1 MNKYKYLL
9 PLFIIISQ
17 TVCANSS
24 DSTQIK
30 LGKDLFETNCASC
43 HSFNQDG
50 IGPQLGGVTQ
60 QVSADWIT
68 KFIKNPQ
75 AFIDQKD
82 ARAVAQFK
90 KFKAMM
96 PAFDY
101 LEEAEIKSLLAFIGT
116 KAARKPIIIDE
127 KLTEILDPIPQKI
140 PLSDLVLKME
150 LFTKIP
156 YSSETKLH
164 TRIVKMDFHP
174 NTKESYILDLN
185 GKLYQ
190 LKGNQPVEYFNLSQ
204 NMPNFINV
212 PGLATG
218 FGSFAFHPDFIKN
231 GLIYTTHSEKTGSAK
246 ADFDYA
252 DSIKVAM
259 QWVVSEWKTD
269 NPKGVPFVGTRRE
282 LFRVNMV
289 NQIHGVQEIAFNP
302 NAKPNTPDY
311 GLLYIGV
318 GDGGCAEARYPE
330 LAHDKAKIWG
340 TVIRIDPKGRN
351 SKNGKYGIPKSN
363 PFVKNKSHL
372 GEIYAMGFRNPHRFS
387 WTKGGKLLVS
397 NIGQRQI
404 ESVNLTIAG
413 SDFGWPLREGTF
425 MMNPKGNV
433 NKVYALPADDKKYN
447 FNYPVIQ
454 LDHDEMNAIAGGFE
468 YQGSDL
474 PELKGKYVF
483 NSILDGRLFYA
494 DEKNLVNGKQAD
506 VKEWK
511 VSFNGNI
518 VKFNDLTSSVRA
530 DMRLGKDAKGE
541 LYIFTK
547 PDGNVYK
554 LIK

>member
-1 MNKYKYLL
+1 MYKVFCFF
-9 PLFIIISQ
+9 LFLISQ
-17 TVCANSS
+17 TVWANLA

-30 LGKDLFETNCASC
+30 LGKELFETNCASC

-60 QVSADWIT
+60 QVNAEWIT

-75 AFIDQKD
+75 AVIDQKD

-101 LEEAEIKSLLAFIGT
+101 LEESEIKSLLAFIGT
-116 KAARKPIIIDE
+116 KSAPKPVSSE
-127 KLTEILDPIPQKI
+127 LNLTEIVDPIPQKI

-156 YSSETKLH
+156 YSSDTKLH

-174 NTKESYILDLN
+174 NTKENYILDLN

-190 LKGNQPVEYFNLSQ
+190 LKGNQPIEYFNIAQ
-204 NMPNFINV
+204 YMPNFINA

-218 FGSFAFHPDFIKN
+218 FGSFAFHPDFKKN
-231 GLIYTTHSEKTGSAK
+231 GLFYTTHSEKTGSAK

-252 DSIKVAM
+252 DSIKVAL

-269 NPKGVPFVGTRRE
+269 NPKGVPFVGMQRE

-302 NAKPNTPDY
+302 NAKPNTTDY

-318 GDGGCAEARYPE
+318 GEGGAPEARYPD
-330 LAHDKAKIWG
+330 LAHDKSKIWG

-351 SKNGKYGIPKSN
+351 SKNGNYGIPPSN
-363 PFVKNKSHL
+363 PFAKNKNYL

-404 ESVNLTIAG
+404 ESVNLTEAG

-425 MMNPKGNV
+425 MLNPTGNI
-433 NKVYALPADDKKYN
+433 NKIFALPADDKKYN
-447 FNYPVIQ
+447 FSYPVIQ

-468 YQGSDL
+468 YQGSDF

-483 NSILDGRLFYA
+483 NSILDGRLFFA
-494 DEKNLVNGKQAD
+494 EENNLVKGKQAE

-511 VSFNGNI
+511 VTFNGII
-518 VKFNDLTSSVRA
+518 VKFNDLTGSVRA

-541 LYIFTK
+541 LYILTK
-547 PDGNVYK
+547 PDGHIYR